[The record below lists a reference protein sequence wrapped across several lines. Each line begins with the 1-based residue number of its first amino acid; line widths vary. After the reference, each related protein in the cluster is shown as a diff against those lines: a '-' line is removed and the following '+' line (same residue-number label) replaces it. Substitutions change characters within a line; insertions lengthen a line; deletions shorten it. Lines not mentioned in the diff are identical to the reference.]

1 MTTSELPPTQGGA
14 SPHDI
19 STRLEEES
27 YLQYTRQQYNTIQ
40 SKFLLAQIQQQLTQ
54 AQQQEAE
61 DTQPPQDPEQR
72 TLWRA
77 QTLHGGLPVER
88 VNRRLQADPD
98 EQVLAQVNR
107 VAEQRRIYDQ
117 FYERGKQ
124 HAAAKFHAGASLPD
138 KLARATMLAGDDA
151 RLMYDEATA
160 FSEGQQYVGPPGVSS
175 AIFGMVRGLMPQR
188 SEYAQPPVT
197 TGGPG
202 ALSPQERRDLAF
214 QAMQEGYGETVHQA
228 TGSRKVAIQ
237 ALETIGSMIPYV
249 AAAPALPGGIAGAA
263 ATGAGLG
270 AIEKLSGEDMQAVDR
285 ERERG
290 GDPGKMETQL
300 RSLRAVQGAVSW
312 GLMGLGAKAGVGN
325 TVAGRLKQA
334 AGMHMGTEAGAM
346 AADATRGVHESI
358 TGRDPGAQSAILKA
372 AHALSDPSLTEE
384 QRRDALLEAGT
395 HFGVGLA
402 TFAAVHVATG
412 LKELAPRTMAR
423 PENAK
428 VVADL
433 EREARADLR
442 KQDMEPGV
450 VGQVLPSAE
459 KAVVTID
466 TRPPET
472 PTMKG
477 KAELSGD
484 LSAPMPPEP
493 HITPPGPPPRL
504 SKAEREA
511 MGDVLAPGTKFKLHE
526 SVTIGGGGDL
536 EVVRNEVGAKG
547 VIQVKTE
554 AGKTI
559 DFTPDMLDLV
569 LPESIRE
576 GSPQVIAVASPE
588 KTGTIGPVSGAESD
602 TQRERG
608 DRHGVPQA
616 APAAEPTKEPTE
628 AAPTQPAPA
637 GEAERLSPGL
647 VRGTIT
653 PTAEGTVPAFSRAG
667 RRPEPTMEA
676 PLHDAESPMAIR
688 TKEGKR
694 VPVDVKDPQGP
705 IITASADLPD
715 GTKVEAWGETLSEA
729 AGKLEQQVGDKGTIE
744 ATTDLGRAVEAAQ
757 KEKAKA
763 ELREKMPRPKRRPE
777 VSDLSRMVRAE
788 GGIATSGADPE
799 EIKVIPLAYR
809 RKTGQPVDRL
819 LEMAKARG
827 LLPQEAT
834 ESDLLQALLKSH
846 KVQSVEAMEASQ
858 VEKEQGL
865 RELAEKEGTKD
876 PEEVPFDI
884 PSVEPEDAAEAKR
897 IAEREQFGP
906 EAGVMLNPAEMIRRL
921 IFGRGERAPRDPRS
935 SLNRETDVLRDQ
947 ERFNTLPSNALNRG
961 LRQGLGGISERLG
974 PHAHRIILKHV
985 ADKEAAMG
993 SVKEWLYNKKAG
1005 ILRGIRKG
1013 SDDAHDLFVA
1023 ANKPHD
1029 AEGKVRQEEARAR
1042 LEAKGMGPRIQ
1053 EMQRGLEAARRLIA
1067 RRGKEAEDMR
1077 SDIRDLRESID
1088 DLRGKMG
1095 NPEWLS
1101 KVPAPLAKHIR
1112 QKTERSMIRWEADLA
1127 AKRKELADHIKNWG
1141 ITEDYMHRVWR
1152 ESMGD
1157 PAARRTHEELSRT
1170 MGPTA
1175 VGFRGLK
1182 HRVGKTG
1189 YIEDAVVSLGHYYSG
1204 LIRKVHYD
1212 RIIRDIDRLMVG
1224 EWRSVGKP
1232 YSNDKG
1238 EPVDP
1243 LSFIKVGQQY
1253 RHGGDTVRVR
1263 DVERSDSGDVTGV
1276 QVQVVGAHGDSE
1288 AHPAE
1293 WLLPDQARTLRSQ
1306 RGGWKE
1312 QAELAINHYR
1322 GWSSSG
1328 GNPDFVKNWE
1338 KLKDEM
1344 LRGSQHLRVDSIVD
1358 HVEYVMNAGKN
1369 IFVQTLLR
1377 NPIVAALKTMPLNV
1391 YQNSANAIAKI
1402 GASNMMHGFRRGWR
1416 AMTNRASEEAW
1427 LVRDSGVVGRAASK
1441 MDLTQE
1447 TGSLMPRE
1455 GWRGVIDNTNAAY
1468 GYVYDK
1474 GNEFSGASIY
1484 LGAYYAMRPKGRAY
1498 QEGAPSHEEAKAYAR
1513 GVVEQS
1519 LGVYDSLMAPQAVKT
1534 KWARLFMGMKG
1545 YTLRQVAQ
1553 YGPQQFRAAMQKDA
1567 TGNRDW
1573 RAMRRLMATAS
1584 VMSAAVGVASQ
1595 LIPRLWGS
1603 DTEGLSISNK
1613 MGTPVHELPWFQ
1625 TAIRR
1630 VEDAVQEATGWRP
1643 TGLTRSL
1650 TIPFFQ
1656 TNIVDKGPGP
1666 DFLEH
1671 VWEWIGA
1678 DSERKRRAVEK
1689 ALGKELHGAV
1699 PYAFREWADA
1709 TANPDGSFT
1718 TYDAG
1723 SVFQALWPWAKRT
1736 GPVMDK
1742 AVSQTDTIL
1751 RMIAGTPVRDI
1762 LQRESATM
1770 KKRTEEE
1777 TRGQHADTLDMILD
1791 YVDAQ
1796 KQGRSTPEQMDAIR
1810 ERIRQQGSMP
1820 DRGQLQ
1826 RLAQLR
1832 SMGREGRLLFQG
1844 TKEARAQAIQDYALL
1859 KGHDPQMLRMAIG
1872 ELFKERGGLSPETVE
1887 KVRAL
1892 VK

>member
-312 GLMGLGAKAGVGN
+312 GMMGLGAKAGVGN

-511 MGDVLAPGTKFKLHE
+511 MGDVLAPGTKFKLHD

-653 PTAEGTVPAFSRAG
+653 PTAEGTVPAFSRTG

-757 KEKAKA
+757 KEKATA
-763 ELREKMPRPKRRPE
+763 ELREKMPGGKAKAKSEPQYATEPYGRLKLDPE
-777 VSDLSRMVRAE
+777 QKQTTEEVVTKSGKKEVRAVF
-788 GGIATSGADPE
+788 GGGDLP
-799 EIKVIPLAYR
+799 
-809 RKTGQPVDRL
+809 
-819 LEMAKARG
+819 RG
-827 LLPQEAT
+827 
-834 ESDLLQALLKSH
+834 
-846 KVQSVEAMEASQ
+846 
-858 VEKEQGL
+858 
-865 RELAEKEGTKD
+865 KD
-876 PEEVPFDI
+876 PQKVRDDVRDRFI
-884 PSVEPEDAAEAKR
+884 KEAKR
-897 IAEREQFGP
+897 MGSRIEFAGDEIRVYRRLSP

-921 IFGRGERAPRDPRS
+921 IFGRGERKPREPRDLRKN
-935 SLNRETDVLRDQ
+935 LNRELDVVQDQ
-947 ERFNTLPSNALNRG
+947 IRFNTRPSNSLNRG
-961 LRQGLGGISERLG
+961 LRQAIGGIEQRIG

-993 SVKEWLYNKKAG
+993 NVERWLYDKETG

-1013 SDDAHDLFVA
+1013 SDVSHDIFVA

-1029 AEGKVRQEEARAR
+1029 AEGKVRQEEAKAR
-1042 LEAKGMGPRIQ
+1042 LEAKGMGPRIA
-1053 EMQRGLEAARRLIA
+1053 EMKRGLEAARRLIA
-1067 RRGKEAEDMR
+1067 RRGKAAEDMR
-1077 SDIRDLRESID
+1077 EDIRDLRESID
-1088 DLRGKMG
+1088 ETRQKM
-1095 NPEWLS
+1095 NDPEWLS
-1101 KVPAPLAKHIR
+1101 KMPKPLAEHLRK
-1112 QKTERSMIRWEADLA
+1112 KTELAMVRWEADLA
-1127 AKRKELADHIKNWG
+1127 TKRKALADHIKNWG
-1141 ITEDYMHRVWR
+1141 ITEDYMHRVWS
-1152 ESMGD
+1152 ESMTDNPG
-1157 PAARRTHEELSRT
+1157 ARRIHEELART
-1170 MGPTA
+1170 SGITS

-1189 YIEDAVVSLGHYYSG
+1189 YIEDAVVSLGHYYAG
-1204 LIRKVHYD
+1204 LVRKVHYD
-1212 RIIRDIDRLMVG
+1212 RIIRDINRLMEG

-1243 LSFIKVGQQY
+1243 LSIVKVGQQY
-1253 RHGGDTVRVR
+1253 RYGGDTVRIK
-1263 DVERSDSGDVTGV
+1263 DVERSESGDVTGV
-1276 QVQVVGAHGDSE
+1276 QVQVVGAGDEST

-1293 WLLPDQARTLRSQ
+1293 WLVPDQARLLRSR

-1312 QAELAINHYR
+1312 QEALAKNNYL
-1322 GWSSSG
+1322 GWHSSG
-1328 GNPDFVKNWE
+1328 GNPDFIKNWE

-1344 LRGSQHLRVDSIVD
+1344 AHGSKHLQVDSVVD
-1358 HVEYVMNAGKN
+1358 HIEYLFNAGKN
-1369 IFVQTLLR
+1369 LFVHTLLR
-1377 NPIVAALKTMPLNV
+1377 NPLAAAVKTMPLNV
-1391 YQNSANAIAKI
+1391 YQNTVNAVQKI
-1402 GASNMMHGFRRGWR
+1402 GVEAMLRGFRLGQR
-1416 AMTNRASEEAW
+1416 AMRLPKSEEAW
-1427 LVRDSGVVGRAASK
+1427 LVRDSGVVTRAASK

-1447 TGSLMPRE
+1447 RGSTLMPSE
-1455 GWRGVIDNTNAAY
+1455 GLRGATEKFGRAW

-1484 LGAYYAMRPKGRAY
+1484 LGAYHAMRPKGRAY

-1513 GVVEQS
+1513 GVVEHS
-1519 LGVYDSLMAPQAVKT
+1519 LGVYDSLMAPQVVKT
-1534 KWARLFMGMKG
+1534 KWARLFFGMKG
-1545 YTLRQVAQ
+1545 YTTRMVGQYMAQ
-1553 YGPQQFRAAMQKDA
+1553 QYRAAMQKDA
-1567 TGNRDW
+1567 SGNRDW
-1573 RAMRRLMATAS
+1573 RALRRLMATATAAS
-1584 VMSAAVGVASQ
+1584 MAVGFASQ
-1595 LIPRLWGS
+1595 LIPKLWGA
-1603 DTEGLSISNK
+1603 DTEGTSVSNK
-1613 MGTPVHELPWFQ
+1613 LGVPVHELPWLRDGVR
-1625 TAIRR
+1625 A
-1630 VEDAVQEATGWRP
+1630 VEDAVEKATGGWRP
-1643 TGLTRSL
+1643 TALMRSI

-1656 TNIVDKGPGP
+1656 ANLFDKGPGP
-1666 DFLEH
+1666 DLLEH
-1671 VWEWIGA
+1671 IYDMVGA
-1678 DSERKRRAVEK
+1678 DSDRKREALAK
-1689 ALGKELHGAV
+1689 AIGKELHSAV
-1699 PYAFREWADA
+1699 PYAAREWMDA
-1709 TANPDGSFT
+1709 TANDSGGFT

-1723 SVFQALWPWAKRT
+1723 SVFAALWPYVKRD
-1736 GPVMDK
+1736 GAVMDK
-1742 AVSQTDTIL
+1742 AVSQTDLVL

-1762 LQRESATM
+1762 LQRESAVR
-1770 KKRTEEE
+1770 KKEKEDQ